1 MEPKLILFNGPRH
14 CGKDTA
20 ALHCVKKYGAH
31 HFKMSRP
38 LKTAIKSIFNL
49 DEGTV
54 DYLETIKT
62 QPTPLLFGK
71 SYVELQIS
79 LSEDWFKQLYGPNV
93 FGYLAVRDLA
103 SHMVVDELAE
113 VNNCLYVC
121 SDSGFAAEALP
132 LIDLFGPD
140 NCLLVRVSRQGKT
153 FAGDSRSYIE
163 LDGVLTVALNN
174 DGSQAD
180 YGKAVENLIDYWL
193 SEFSEDDE

>member
-20 ALHCVKKYGAH
+20 ALYCVKKYGAH
-31 HFKMSRP
+31 HFKISRP
-38 LKTAIKSIFNL
+38 LKAAIKSIFNL

-71 SYVELQIS
+71 SYVDLQIS
-79 LSEDWFKQLYGPNV
+79 LSEDWFKQLYGPDV
-93 FGYLAVRDLA
+93 FGHLAVRDLA
-103 SHMVVDELAE
+103 SHMVLDELAE

-121 SDSGFAAEALP
+121 SDSGFAAEASP
-132 LIDLFGPD
+132 LVDLFGPE
-140 NCLLVRVSRQGKT
+140 NCLLVRVSRPGKT

-163 LDGVLTVALNN
+163 LEGVPTVALSN
-174 DGSQAD
+174 DGSQGYYREAI
-180 YGKAVENLIDYWL
+180 ENLIDYWL
-193 SEFSEDDE
+193 S